1 MRAGLGQL
9 AAAAQEAG
17 ARVHGLVEADPL
29 ARAVLRCRFPEALV
43 SATAEGAARWPRA
56 VENELVVFVTVPSK
70 AVSAGAAATVR
81 GLAHNLGAVAAVVAV
96 LEPRNPWVAEG
107 AVLDW
112 DAQSARAGLRRAE
125 PLEEL
130 NAAALGAGQD
140 KQVGLLVYTAGPLP
154 REGRRVRLVHGRATL
169 AADEVPAEC
178 GVPGSLEAR
187 QRTSESP
194 LSPTYVGVIR
204 MGGAGAQLFTG
215 ALVHLATSGRKKW
228 WVVGPGAGGSLEVV
242 ATETAERQT
251 VELAHVRKTLPQSAW
266 VVSIDGTSQRPGG
279 GARNSA
285 AARTVRRGSA
295 RGCGRPGS
303 RRGRGGGDGAADARG
318 LGRHGDRPNRGGGF
332 RRGPERGRG
341 GSGAVECGPLRR
353 RASEIG
359 RAHV

>member
-1 MRAGLGQL
+1 VVEVRAGLGQL

-56 VENELVVFVTVPSK
+56 VENQLVVFVTVPSK

-125 PLEEL
+125 PLGEL

-140 KQVGLLVYTAGPLP
+140 QQVGLLVYTAGPLP

-242 ATETAERQT
+242 ATKTAERQT

-266 VVSIDGTSQRPGG
+266 VVSIDGTSQRHPEEVRATVLQLEPSD
-279 GARNSA
+279 GARRAGA
-285 AARTVRRGSA
+285 AGRGVAVVVAEEMVQRTLEALGGTGIGPIEEGGFDVGLSGGEAGPVRRNA
-295 RGCGRPGS
+295 DRCA
-303 RRGRGGGDGAADARG
+303 GGPQ
-318 LGRHGDRPNRGGGF
+318 RHT
-332 RRGPERGRG
+332 
-341 GSGAVECGPLRR
+341 
-353 RASEIG
+353 
-359 RAHV
+359 